1 MPAELVSTCN
11 HTWLWFA
18 NISALYFFGEMSI
31 KMPVKVPINADIDD
45 MVDNMV
51 DDISLSRTWGS
62 KSTFLSFYLQN
73 YIPVRVYVGF
83 PRGICQDVTRM
94 LLVKHAYAM
103 DDSDWHA
110 MMQCQICEDP
120 LGCNQ
125 CYSLLINYVT
135 TNFFLSLYLMQSHNC
150 HMVVVV

>member
-1 MPAELVSTCN
+1 MRQQVYIFVVLSTELDTCE
-11 HTWLWFA
+11 
-18 NISALYFFGEMSI
+18 S
-31 KMPVKVPINADIDD
+31 
-45 MVDNMV
+45 
-51 DDISLSRTWGS
+51 
-62 KSTFLSFYLQN
+62 
-73 YIPVRVYVGF
+73 YVGF
-83 PRGICQDVTRM
+83 PCGICQDVTRM

-125 CYSLLINYVT
+125 CYSLLINYAT